1 MSCKV
6 PGKQGNEHNERH
18 NQGDRVDIF
27 ERAKN
32 LVVQPQMEWPVIAAE
47 PHTMHGLYTRYVMIL
62 AAIPPTAAFIG
73 FAIVGFPLFRVGIGA
88 ALAYAVLLYLLSL
101 ATVYVLAVAID
112 GLARTFGCERNFEQ
126 AFKIAAFAPTAG
138 WLAGIF
144 NLLPALSILSLLGLY
159 SVYLLFTALG
169 PVMRVAEDKLVPYA
183 VVVIIIAIVLNFIAS
198 VIANLTLPAP
208 VRGF

>member
-1 MSCKV
+1 MDLV
-6 PGKQGNEHNERH
+6 
-18 NQGDRVDIF
+18 

-32 LVVQPQMEWPVIAAE
+32 LIVQPQVEWPVIAAE

-101 ATVYVLAVAID
+101 AIVYVLAVAID
-112 GLARTFGCERNFEQ
+112 ALARNFGGEKSFEQ
-126 AFKIAAFAPTAG
+126 AFKVAAFAPTAA
-138 WLAGIF
+138 WLAGVF

-159 SVYLLFTALG
+159 SLYLLFTGLG
-169 PVMRVAEDKLVPYA
+169 PVMRVPEEKLMPYA
-183 VVVIIIAIVLNFIAS
+183 VVVIIIAIVLNFVAS
-198 VIANLTLPAP
+198 LIANLTLPAP